1 MTLYGYSQN
10 YYELCN
16 QNIFLVESQKSIMK
30 MDSKGKHNF
39 LALGG
44 KALSDIQIK
53 YIQNLNPKSV
63 IVSLDSDAT
72 EEEAKELCN
81 MLKPKSSFLRYKVGY
96 VYDDNEE
103 FLIKANK
110 ESICDFKDIK
120 TMNKCVN
127 KYIHWVFK

>member
-1 MTLYGYSQN
+1 M
-10 YYELCN
+10 
-16 QNIFLVESQKSIMK
+16 
-30 MDSKGKHNF
+30 
-39 LALGG
+39 
-44 KALSDIQIK
+44 
-53 YIQNLNPKSV
+53 
-63 IVSLDSDAT
+63 SLDSDAT

>member
-1 MTLYGYSQN
+1 
-10 YYELCN
+10 
-16 QNIFLVESQKSIMK
+16 